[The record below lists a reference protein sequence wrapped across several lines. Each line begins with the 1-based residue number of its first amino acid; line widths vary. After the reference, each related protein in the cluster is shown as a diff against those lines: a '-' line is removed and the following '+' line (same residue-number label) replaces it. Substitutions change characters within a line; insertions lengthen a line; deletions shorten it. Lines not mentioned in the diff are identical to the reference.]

1 MTNFDY
7 MWLRDHM
14 ENLIKSLG
22 FKSGYLPDGWQPRN
36 AMESDINDKINAL
49 SYRLGEEYDRR
60 HSDTDSNQLGI

>member
-36 AMESDINDKINAL
+36 AMESDINDK
-49 SYRLGEEYDRR
+49 ECDRR
-60 HSDTDSNQLGI
+60 HSDTDSNQRGI

>member
-14 ENLIKSLG
+14 ESPIKSLG
-22 FKSGYLPDGWQPRN
+22 FKFGYLPDGWQPRN
-36 AMESDINDKINAL
+36 SMESDINDKITAL

-60 HSDTDSNQLGI
+60 HSDTDSNQRGI

>member
-14 ENLIKSLG
+14 ESLIKSLG
-22 FKSGYLPDGWQPRN
+22 VKSGYLPDGWQPRN
-36 AMESDINDKINAL
+36 SMESDINDKITAL

-60 HSDTDSNQLGI
+60 HSDTDSNQRGI

>member
-14 ENLIKSLG
+14 ESLIKSLG
-22 FKSGYLPDGWQPRN
+22 FKSGYLPEGWQPRN
-36 AMESDINDKINAL
+36 AMESDINDKITAL

-60 HSDTDSNQLGI
+60 HSDTDSNQRGI

>member
-22 FKSGYLPDGWQPRN
+22 FKSGYLPDGWQPQN
-36 AMESDINDKINAL
+36 AMESDINDKITAL
-49 SYRLGEEYDRR
+49 SYRLDLAKMVF
-60 HSDTDSNQLGI
+60 DSQHPEA

>member
-14 ENLIKSLG
+14 ERLIDSLG

-36 AMESDINDKINAL
+36 AMESDINDKITAL

-60 HSDTDSNQLGI
+60 NSDTDSNQRGI